1 MGDPHEIL
9 GVEPGAD
16 AEGLLRAFRRQAKR
30 HHPDLHPGDPG
41 APARFRALVIAYQVL
56 SRARLAAARVAGKGH
71 AVEVSCLASG
81 ADLYGSL
88 VVVDA
93 PAEPSVLVAID
104 ALWPCLVCD
113 GLGEERI
120 AAGWGRVERWE
131 CETCRGAGVR
141 RLHRL
146 LRVYVPS
153 ECPDGGRLRLAG
165 MGLPRAGGGSGDV
178 ILVVRRGLH
187 TGG

>member
-41 APARFRALVIAYQVL
+41 AAARFRALVAAYQIL
-56 SRARLAAARVAGKGH
+56 CRARIAAARVED

-88 VVVDA
+88 ALAVPPTAAGVV
-93 PAEPSVLVAID
+93 VAID
-104 ALWPCLVCD
+104 ALWPCVACD

-120 AAGWGRVERWE
+120 AGAWGRIERWE

-141 RLHRL
+141 RLHRR
-146 LRVYVPS
+146 LRVQVPP
-153 ECPDGGRLRLAG
+153 ELPEGARLRLAG
-165 MGLPRAGGGSGDV
+165 MGLPRPDGCPGDV
-178 ILVVRRGLH
+178 ILVVRRGPQLR
-187 TGG
+187 G

>member
-30 HHPDLHPGDPG
+30 HHPDLNPGDP
-41 APARFRALVIAYQVL
+41 AAAARFRALVAAYQVL
-56 SRARLAAARVAGKGH
+56 CRAGRAAAPREAH
-71 AVEVSCLASG
+71 AIEIACLASG
-81 ADLYGSL
+81 PDLYGAL
-88 VVVDA
+88 AIAAADA
-93 PAEPSVLVAID
+93 ERWVLVTID

-120 AAGWGRVERWE
+120 AGGWGRIERWE
-131 CETCRGAGVR
+131 CETCGGAGVR
-141 RLHRL
+141 RLHRR
-146 LRVYVPS
+146 LRVHVPA

-165 MGLPRAGGGSGDV
+165 MGLPRLDGRAGDV
-178 ILVVRRGLH
+178 ILVVRRRG
-187 TGG
+187 